1 MTAQISFIGNR
12 KRVSCRSTSSTIA
25 SASRKSFL
33 LDFTKW
39 PPELSVEPYVVAL
52 FAQNAAKKIRSATC
66 LQADHRDLQFAVKV
80 KAGNDS
86 VGSSWQMPRNFRFV
100 R

>member
-1 MTAQISFIGNR
+1 M
-12 KRVSCRSTSSTIA
+12 K
-25 SASRKSFL
+25 FL

-39 PPELSVEPYVVAL
+39 PPELSVNEPHVVAL
-52 FAQNAAKKIRSATC
+52 FAQSAAKKVRSGTC
-66 LQADHRDLQFAVKV
+66 LQADQRDLQFAVKV
-80 KAGNDS
+80 KAGNNL